1 VKAKKSTKLKLLA
14 PENFMSENQNPEKQ
28 WLTPAELSFRWS
40 ISQGTLQNW
49 RVKGIGPSF
58 YKLGNLGQG
67 TVVRYKAEDVLA
79 FESERFMRVQTQM
92 KAS

>member
-1 VKAKKSTKLKLLA
+1 
-14 PENFMSENQNPEKQ
+14 MSQNPKSQKQ
-28 WLTPAELSFRWS
+28 WITPAELSDRWS

-58 YKLGNLGQG
+58 YKVGNLGQG
-67 TVVRYKAEDVLA
+67 TVVRYKAEDVFQ
-79 FESERFMRVQTQM
+79 FESERFMRVQTQA